1 MNRTSVARDVLFDL
15 LLALRL
21 TSATV
26 SNTGLLTI
34 LTFHRVLPLNLRIE
48 YPLPVLV
55 TSPEELHWILSTLLQ
70 FYEIGAL
77 TGMLLKLKN
86 NEKSEKPLMA
96 ITFDDGQ
103 EDNYRYAVPVLNKLG
118 IKATFFIPVSTV
130 NEGGVLW
137 HDLLGFSILHLFGNS
152 PGLSKIN
159 EFLNIDLTSCRS
171 RFEAA
176 RLAISKAK
184 LLDHHKRLE
193 LIRKYTTISHCPDWA
208 GVMTWEQLQK
218 MADDGHEIGSHSM
231 THPILPKCSEAEL
244 RTEIGESRTTIQAKL
259 DISVSSFCYPNGDF
273 DKRVEAFTESA
284 GYTCAVMTRSKAN
297 HTGDSPFSLGRC
309 GINPG
314 GLKNSKGELSP
325 ARLAWRLSSLKRLV
339 EKPY

>member
-1 MNRTSVARDVLFDL
+1 MNRTFVARDLVFNL

-34 LTFHRVLPLNLRIE
+34 LTFHRVLPSNLRRE

-70 FYEIGAL
+70 SFEFGTL

-103 EDNYRYAVPVLNKLG
+103 EDNYRYAVPVLNELG

-152 PGLSKIN
+152 PELSKLN
-159 EFLNIDLTSCRS
+159 EFLGADLTSCQTPV
-171 RFEAA
+171 EAA
-176 RLAISKAK
+176 MLAISKAK
-184 LLDHHKRLE
+184 LLDHQTRIE
-193 LIRKYTTISHCPDWA
+193 FIRKYTTILHCPDWA

-231 THPILPKCSEAEL
+231 THPILPKCSDAEL
-244 RTEIGESRTTIQAKL
+244 ETEIFESRKTIQARI
-259 DISVSSFCYPNGDF
+259 DTPVSSFCYPNGDF
-273 DKRVEAFTESA
+273 DERVEAFTESA
-284 GYTCAVMTRSKAN
+284 GYTCAVTTRSKAN
-297 HTGDSPFSLGRC
+297 QTGDSPFSLGRC

-314 GLKNSKGELSP
+314 GLMNSRGELSP

-339 EKPY
+339 EKP